1 MVYFWVNKA
10 MIVILD
16 YGVGNLKS
24 IHNMF
29 KKVGV
34 NSTITSKNKEIQ
46 KASKYILSGVGSF
59 DCGINSLKMASFFET
74 LEKEVLENKKPILGI
89 CLGMQLLSND
99 SQEGK
104 KKGLGWIN
112 ASTIKFNLVNQ
123 NLTVPHMGWNKIN
136 PINTDNIFK
145 NLNENKFYFVH
156 SYHVVCHDE
165 KNVLATSN
173 YGELFTS
180 AIHKENIYGVQFHPE
195 KSHQFGMQLFKNFSM
210 IK

>member
-1 MVYFWVNKA
+1 
-10 MIVILD
+10 MIAILD

-34 NSTITSKNKEIQ
+34 NSTITSKNKEIE
-46 KASKYILSGVGSF
+46 KASKYILPGVGSF
-59 DCGINSLKMASFFET
+59 DYGINNLKKASFFET

-104 KKGLGWIN
+104 ESGLGWIN
-112 ASTIKFNLVNQ
+112 ASTVKFNLVNQ

-136 PINTDNIFK
+136 PININNIFK
-145 NLNENKFYFVH
+145 NLNENKFYFAH

-165 KNVLATSN
+165 KNVLATCN
-173 YGELFTS
+173 YGELFTC

-195 KSHQFGMQLFKNFSM
+195 KSHKFGMQLIKNFSM